1 MGGRKTYLS
10 MSYLPYL
17 GLLFDVNLY
26 KKRTLNLNKV
36 GVLFIVAII

>member
-1 MGGRKTYLS
+1 

-26 KKRTLNLNKV
+26 EKKTLNLVKV
-36 GVLFIVAII
+36 WCPFHLANI